1 MGILFVANTSFFLR
15 NFMLGTM
22 KRVREEG
29 CEVVAAAPVDELTPR
44 IVAEGFPV
52 HPVRELDRKGAN
64 PLQDIRLVRE
74 LYALYRREKPDLV
87 LHFTIKLNVFG
98 GIAARLAGVPSIPT
112 ITGLGW
118 LFTDRSAK
126 ALLGA
131 QGYKLLYR
139 FALGPCPQVVFLNR
153 DDRAFFVKSR
163 LAREARCIV
172 IPGSGVNTD
181 RFAPPGTAINRGE
194 HGCCVFLLIGRLLW
208 DKGIAEYADAA
219 RIVKK
224 TYPDAEF
231 RLLGPFDRENRAA
244 VPESAVRGWEAE
256 GAITYLGRT
265 DDVRPFVEESDVVVL
280 PSYREGLPSVLLEA
294 MSMARPVIASDV
306 PGCRDLVEEGRTGF
320 LVPAQDAG
328 TLADRM
334 ITCIGMGPGGRGKM
348 GMKARERVL
357 REFDARK
364 AEGAYASLVNGA
376 LDRKT
381 RAR

>member
-1 MGILFVANTSFFLR
+1 
-15 NFMLGTM
+15 
-22 KRVREEG
+22 
-29 CEVVAAAPVDELTPR
+29 
-44 IVAEGFPV
+44 
-52 HPVRELDRKGAN
+52 
-64 PLQDIRLVRE
+64 